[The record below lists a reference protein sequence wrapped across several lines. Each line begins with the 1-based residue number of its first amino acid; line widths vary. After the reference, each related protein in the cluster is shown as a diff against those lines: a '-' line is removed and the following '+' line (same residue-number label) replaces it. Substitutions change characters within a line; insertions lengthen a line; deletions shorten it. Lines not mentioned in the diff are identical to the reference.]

1 MSYESY
7 KDLLNHIG
15 YEVGKAKSYQEAV
28 DLATRQAVQS
38 TQDDRYMG
46 ISFRTTTEEIV
57 TAENGEITEQN
68 IITNRHP
75 LPLPDGTFYSTRKR
89 AWCLACWVF
98 DRFFNSF
105 DRENGL
111 ECEAGHWFCKACGC
125 EIEEGI
131 AGKSYCRLHA
141 YKLRE
146 EIESEMKTAFLKT
159 VGNFF
164 FGFIDDTDNQKYG
177 EVEPSRRETE
187 NPNEP
192 SEQADQE
199 VISTKNPNA
208 KGIGKGKGGNQ
219 QWTGKNPGHN
229 TGSSRMIIPDY
240 AKTQNPSYS
249 TSQECNMGYEHQG
262 YKMKKPNEYDSF
274 LESLKRKPDGSW

>member
-208 KGIGKGKGGNQ
+208 KGVGKGKGGNQ
-219 QWTGKNPGHN
+219 QWARNSNHGTGNPK
-229 TGSSRMIIPDY
+229 IPDY
-240 AKTQNPSYS
+240 STTQK
-249 TSQECNMGYEHQG
+249 CNQG
-262 YKMKKPNEYDSF
+262 YDHTMDSIMKNPKQTKYDLF
-274 LESLKRKPDGSW
+274 LESLKRKPDGLW